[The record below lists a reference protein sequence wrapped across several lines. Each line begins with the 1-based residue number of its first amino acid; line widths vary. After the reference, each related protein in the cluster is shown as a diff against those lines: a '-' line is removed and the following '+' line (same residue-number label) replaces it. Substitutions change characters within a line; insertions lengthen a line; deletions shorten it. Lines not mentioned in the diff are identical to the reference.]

1 MSTINIQR
9 EHGTTKEKAKDA
21 VQKIAEELQQSMG
34 ATYQWQQDIL
44 SFKQAGAKGDITVD
58 DHKVDIKIELSL
70 LMKPLK
76 GTIEQQ
82 IGQRLDKLI
91 G

>member
-1 MSTINIQR
+1 MSKINIQR
-9 EHGTTKEKAKDA
+9 DHGTSKDKAKDA

-34 ATYQWQQDIL
+34 ATYEWQQDTL
-44 SFKQAGAKGDITVD
+44 LFKQTGAKGKIVVD
-58 DHKVDIKIELSL
+58 DQKVDISIELGL

-82 IGQRLDKLI
+82 ISQRLDKLI

>member
-1 MSTINIQR
+1 MSTIKIQR
-9 EHGTTKEKAKDA
+9 NHGTTKEKAKEA

-34 ATYQWQQDIL
+34 ASYEWQLDIL
-44 SFKQAGAKGDITVD
+44 SFKQSGAKGEIAVD
-58 DHKVDIKIELSL
+58 DQKVDIKVELSL

-82 IGQRLDKLI
+82 ISQRLDKLI